1 MRRMTLTKNEY
12 KKSGGLMKK
21 RLKWIGI
28 LGMLSVFI
36 LGGLIEISADEYRHR
51 ERKRH
56 SERDDSAK
64 KIGSKQ
70 LQPVTNPA
78 YKDTCG
84 GCHFA
89 YQPELLPTAS
99 WTKLLSGVDDH
110 FGQPLDV
117 DSETLAIL
125 TDYLGGNG
133 ADKSSSR
140 QAAKI
145 MISLGGGVPMRITDV
160 PYIRDQH
167 HEISSDVF
175 SRKSIGSLSN
185 CSACHRT
192 AENGV
197 YDDDFVEIPR

>member
-1 MRRMTLTKNEY
+1 
-12 KKSGGLMKK
+12 MKK
-21 RLKWIGI
+21 RCTWIAV

-36 LGGLIEISADEYRHR
+36 LGGLIGISADEDRHR
-51 ERKRH
+51 ERTRH
-56 SERDDSAK
+56 SRREDSVK
-64 KIGSKQ
+64 KHGSKQ
-70 LQPVTNPA
+70 LQPVTNPV

-89 YQPELLPTAS
+89 YQPGLLPSAS
-99 WTKLLSGVDDH
+99 WAKLLSGLDDH
-110 FGQPLDV
+110 FGQTLEV
-117 DSETLAIL
+117 DSETLGTL
-125 TDYLGGNG
+125 TDYLRGNG

-145 MISLGGGVPMRITDV
+145 MKSLGGEVPIRITDV
-160 PYIRDQH
+160 PYIRDEH

-175 SRKSIGSLSN
+175 GRKSIGSLSN

-197 YDDDFVEIPR
+197 YDDDFVEIPK

>member
-1 MRRMTLTKNEY
+1 MGT
-12 KKSGGLMKK
+12 KKSGELMKK

-56 SERDDSAK
+56 SGRDDSAK
-64 KIGSKQ
+64 KLGSKQ

-78 YKDTCG
+78 YKETCG

-99 WTKLLSGVDDH
+99 WAKLLSGFDDH
-110 FGQPLDV
+110 FGQTLDI
-117 DSETLAIL
+117 DSETLATL
-125 TDYLGGNG
+125 TDYLKGNG

-140 QAAKI
+140 QAARI
-145 MISLGGGVPMRITDV
+145 MKSLGVGVPIRITDV

-197 YDDDFVEIPR
+197 YDDDFVEIPK